1 MVSTPLLHC
10 ILHWTS
16 LWQRPTTEWTGSN
29 SVTSAGASHYRCL
42 HISPIIPPDI
52 GKPKIRAMQ
61 RLNNVNITMTDI
73 RMKLSVVILKK
84 KKTPNLS
91 LVLPVCADPGWGWG
105 GRGGCIRMKMDAALS
120 QSRRS
125 PKCAYSLFTV
135 QSHQRS
141 SFDYC
146 STKKRTGLIV
156 IYKCVTV

>member
-73 RMKLSVVILKK
+73 RMKLSVVIFKK
-84 KKTPNLS
+84 KKKPESVAGPTCLCWSGMRMRRKRRVYQDEDGCCSLS
-91 LVLPVCADPGWGWG
+91 VTTQ
-105 GRGGCIRMKMDAALS
+105 S
-120 QSRRS
+120 QM
-125 PKCAYSLFTV
+125 CLFTF
-135 QSHQRS
+135 HRA
-141 SFDYC
+141 
-146 STKKRTGLIV
+146 
-156 IYKCVTV
+156 VTPAQLLRLL

>member
-29 SVTSAGASHYRCL
+29 SVTSARASHYRCL

-84 KKTPNLS
+84 KKTRICRWSYLFVLIRDEDEEEEAGVSGWRWMLLS
-91 LVLPVCADPGWGWG
+91 LSHDAVPNVLIHFSPCSHTS
-105 GRGGCIRMKMDAALS
+105 AA
-120 QSRRS
+120 
-125 PKCAYSLFTV
+125 P
-135 QSHQRS
+135 
-141 SFDYC
+141 
-146 STKKRTGLIV
+146 STIV
-156 IYKCVTV
+156 APRKERD